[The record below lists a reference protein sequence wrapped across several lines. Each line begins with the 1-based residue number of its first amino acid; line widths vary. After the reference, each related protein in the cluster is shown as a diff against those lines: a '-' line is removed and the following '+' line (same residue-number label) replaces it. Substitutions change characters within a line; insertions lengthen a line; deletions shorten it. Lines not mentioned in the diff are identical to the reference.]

1 MAELTIG
8 EARNRFSALIAELVN
23 GTAQEHII
31 KKRNVPVARIVPIDA
46 AEANVRR
53 FGVTK
58 DAPLIVDD
66 DVFDQ
71 LDLEIE
77 REFGM

>member
-1 MAELTIG
+1 M
-8 EARNRFSALIAELVN
+8 N